1 VAPTRLRIG
10 VIGVGTRGRQHLTT
24 IGELPG
30 HFKLA
35 AVCDRSAPAAEAVAA
50 NAGVPAYTSVH
61 DFLANARLDVVLIA
75 TQAETH
81 HLVAEAVAEHG
92 LPMLIETP
100 LGTTRAMMDHTAN
113 VVARAGV
120 NAEVGE
126 NMWRRPTERLNQAAI
141 AAGLIGDVVRVSSYY
156 ESAGQDSCYHSMSLL
171 RLYAGADV
179 DEVRAHSHVSSLKPP
194 ASETWTQAQLSY
206 ANGVMGT
213 CTFVTGWIGPLRR
226 GHPRFMSVEGTEG
239 FVVTGDGDLNML
251 RRVVDGAP
259 LSYPKLI
266 EAGSQMPLRYY
277 YETDPP
283 VECANPHGSRVLSDS
298 GSTGS
303 ASDGFA
309 RADELLS
316 IHRVVTEGADP
327 GYTIAM
333 ARRDQ
338 ELSIAIHE
346 SARLDRPLRPERMP
360 GETAWERVVHEAF
373 RKQWGA
379 DPFKNAGTLLR

>member
-1 VAPTRLRIG
+1 MAPTKLRIG

-24 IGELPG
+24 ISELPD
-30 HFKLA
+30 HFQLA
-35 AVCDRSAPAAEAVAA
+35 AVCDLVAPAAEAAA
-50 NAGVPAYTSVH
+50 AQAGVPGYTSVH
-61 DFLANARLDVVLIA
+61 HFLANAGLDVVLIA

-92 LPMLIETP
+92 LSMLIETP
-100 LGTTRAMMDHTAN
+100 LGTTRAMMDYTAN
-113 VVARAGV
+113 VVAKAGV
-120 NAEVGE
+120 EAEVGE
-126 NMWRRPTERLNQAAI
+126 NMWRRPTERLNQRAI
-141 AAGLIGDVVRVSSYY
+141 EAGLIGDVVRVSSYY

-171 RLYAGADV
+171 RMYAGADV
-179 DEVRAHSHVSSLKPP
+179 GEVRAHSHVSSLNPP
-194 ASETWTQAQLSY
+194 VSETWTQAQLY
-206 ANGVMGT
+206 YTNGVMGT

-226 GHPRFMSVEGTEG
+226 GHPRFMSVEGTNG
-239 FVVTGDGDLNML
+239 FVVTGDGNLNML
-251 RRVVDGAP
+251 RRVEDGKP

-266 EAGSQMPLRYY
+266 EAGPVMPLRYY

-283 VECANPHGSRVLSDS
+283 IEYANPYGSRVLSDS

-316 IHRVVTEGADP
+316 IHRVVTEGARPD
-327 GYTIAM
+327 YTIAT

-346 SARLDRPLRPERMP
+346 SARLDRTLRPEQMP
-360 GETAWERVVHEAF
+360 RETEWERQQHEAF
-373 RKQWGA
+373 RKEWRA
-379 DPFKNAGTLLR
+379 DPFKNAGALLR